1 MKIRAKNDLTIY
13 GAEVDTEVHAG
24 DEFEVTYVTEVDD
37 DRIEV
42 GMGEMFDNDWASLI
56 KSDWEIIEEE

>member
-1 MKIRAKNDLTIY
+1 MKIKAKNDLTIY
-13 GAEVDTEVHAG
+13 GADVDTEVQAG

-42 GMGEMFDNDWASLI
+42 GMGEEFNND
-56 KSDWEIIEEE
+56 

>member
-1 MKIRAKNDLTIY
+1 MKIKAKNDLTIY
-13 GAEVDTEVHAG
+13 GADVDTEVQAG

-42 GMGEMFDNDWASLI
+42 GMGEEFNNDWASLI
-56 KSDWEIIEEE
+56 KSDWEIIY